1 MNMFADVRILLF
13 AVMAL
18 LFGAMSH
25 AKVTENVWRRDIA
38 TGEWAADGNWSKAG
52 WPEGKDTAAAFYG
65 NSDHAALETTVLLPD
80 ATNKINRLHILHYWP
95 SSFTFDG
102 RGRTFSVGALD
113 EGDFK
118 RGLNTDGGSF
128 YPFRIMAESASSSAA
143 MGLYTSGAGREPV
156 LNWTNA
162 LLHTSSGAFKD
173 VSIEFLSGFFDF
185 DVENLGKWKFSFA
198 GDALSKVTMTISNAV
213 VKVNEFNA
221 ALAATNSSITVGE
234 GGILQFSEKFSY
246 GYNSNFAYPGTNTL
260 TVKDGGRIVFD
271 NGEEKINSSAF
282 YAGTM
287 QQICRRQEIEITGDG
302 SSMDLRK
309 LGSAYFQGNSLLS
322 VKNGAE
328 LILPGVIGFSFA
340 ANANIFP
347 LSELHISGDDTRV
360 CISTN
365 LATAGA
371 SSGCLTLGAVADV
384 SNRVVMT
391 GGSLAPLYP
400 GGYGALSIKIASAP
414 AGDALFDLR
423 GGEVDLWVPNCQNPA
438 TACYVR
444 IGPGDGELHVS
455 GGSLNSGDIYVGA
468 NQDGNATEGRIKHKQ
483 CFRMTGGEVTC
494 NRLYLGN
501 HAVGNSTFQYQDARV
516 VLDGGV
522 LCTSQAY
529 VNYPSYQNEGGYI
542 GSFFANGGTIRA
554 KANSYAVVNGFDT
567 AQLGPKGLTIDTARF
582 DKLNLTQSFSDK
594 PGEKGLLRLSGGGT
608 ITLAPDR
615 YYTVSTT
622 AVEQATTV
630 AVKNNMTLATT
641 FVFDGG
647 VVSLVGAAN
656 ALTVDAVSAQ
666 SGTLVVDIGDTVH
679 VKTSAFEIENLT
691 VKFQTMPALGQVC
704 GVFAFDGDVSGDKE
718 LLRNL
723 RRLRFANVP
732 GGSYGAYVLV
742 YDAESGRTTA
752 QIRMLAPSE
761 ALGDGSE
768 TVWTGPQWDGEG
780 WSQGLPGADKTAAFA
795 APSAPAEVTVPS
807 GAEAGALKF
816 SSGLSHTFTGS
827 ALQISGFRGAS
838 FIDVASAVQ
847 TFDVPLVF
855 WYSLPVNVAEG
866 AALVFNAP
874 LSEGGFVKTGKGRL
888 AMSAGNDFRQP
899 VTLGGG
905 LNEILAPG
913 AVGSHGQSTTLTE
926 DTLVFSNSVDGAEMT
941 VDAPLVLK
949 SPHSPTNA
957 LVVKTDT
964 DTVFT
969 GFKVD
974 SGSFIKRGTG
984 TMTIL
989 STVEKS
995 PSFNG
1000 GYGVGLGSNSILSDS
1015 TEAISFAADGS
1026 APMVKDHQY
1035 GGFNV
1040 AEGDLTIRAEPD
1052 APVFNLKTAVFVGL
1066 EVAGDPE
1073 NFIQPSL
1080 TVDGAKLSHNGG
1092 SGHWVVGHHVAKPGN
1107 AVTRPLLRIVNG
1119 GSISCGNLRVGENS
1133 NFSGAFPTV
1142 AVTGGTVK
1150 AVNALRFSCAGT
1162 AGEQAAVLRVK
1173 DSVFVVTGTGG
1184 SHHGIAFGGHI
1195 DADFDNTFFGG
1206 LNQAGKIS
1214 LQNASYGEVRF
1225 LNGSVFSAGTFV
1237 QSTTLANNRFD
1248 FVFDDAE
1255 WRWGG
1260 GNYVLKKLADGEHGD
1275 SRPGLRS
1282 TRHIV
1287 VRGAGLVL
1295 KPDEGE
1301 TFATEVKF
1309 EGDGGLACDG
1319 PGTVKF
1325 FEDALAFTGLL
1336 DIRQGAIDLT
1346 DASAVESLKVKGP
1359 GTLKG
1364 GDVGILTL
1372 SVPCADGAF
1381 ADAPVLDGTKARQ
1394 VIVDFGADSASSLPL
1409 DACGDIL
1416 VARLSGASLPEAA
1429 KWRVTGTG
1437 HEHLIKE
1444 FTVAGDGEVRLSIR
1458 ERKPLNIIIR

>member
-1 MNMFADVRILLF
+1 MNLQANIRMLLPVMTLLCG
-13 AVMAL
+13 AV
-18 LFGAMSH
+18 SH
-25 AKVTENVWRRDIA
+25 AKVTESVWRRDIA
-38 TGEWAADGNWSKAG
+38 SGEWEADGNWSQPG
-52 WPEGKDTAAAFYG
+52 WPEGRDTAAAFYG
-65 NSDHAALETTVLLPD
+65 NSNHNALETTVWLAD
-80 ATNKINRLHILHYWP
+80 VTNKINRLHVLHYNP

-128 YPFRIMAESASSSAA
+128 YPFRIMAESASSSSAA
-143 MGLYTSGAGREPV
+143 GLYTSGSGREPV

-309 LGSAYFQGNSLLS
+309 LGSAYFQGNSLLL

-501 HAVGNSTFQYQDARV
+501 HAVGNSTFQYQNARV

-522 LCTSQAY
+522 LCTSQAF
-529 VNYPSYQNEGGYI
+529 VNYPSYQNEDGYI
-542 GSFFANGGTIRA
+542 GTLYANGGTLKA
-554 KANSYAVVNGFDT
+554 KANSYTLLKGFDT
-567 AQLGPKGLTIDTARF
+567 AELGPKGLTIDTSGF
-582 DKLNLTQSFSDK
+582 DKLTVTQSLSDK
-594 PGEKGLLRLSGGGT
+594 SGEKGLLRFTGGGI

-615 YYTVSTT
+615 YYTVATT
-622 AVEQATTV
+622 AVEQATIM
-630 AVKNNMTLATT
+630 AVKTNMTLHTAL
-641 FVFDGG
+641 VFNGG
-647 VVSLVGAAN
+647 SVSLVGEADE
-656 ALTVDAVSAQ
+656 LTVDSLIGK
-666 SGTLVVDIGDTVH
+666 SGTLIVDPQDTVRIT
-679 VKTSAFEIENLT
+679 TSNFEVENLT
-691 VKFQTMPALGQVC
+691 MKFQSVPTLGENYQI
-704 GVFAFDGDVSGDKE
+704 FSFDGDVSDNAQ
-718 LLRNL
+718 LLLNL

-732 GGSYGAYVLV
+732 SGCYGAYSLV
-742 YDAESGRTTA
+742 YDETTGRTSA
-752 QIRMLAPSE
+752 QVRLSAPS
-761 ALGDGSE
+761 APLGDE
-768 TVWTGPQWDGEG
+768 TATIWQGAGWNDDG
-780 WSQGLPGADKTAAFA
+780 WSQGMPDSGKAAVFTDA
-795 APSAPAEVTVPS
+795 SAPEAVTVPS
-807 GAEAGALKF
+807 GAQVGALKF

-1000 GYGVGLGSNSILSDS
+1000 GYGVGQGSNSILSDS
-1015 TEAISFAADGS
+1015 TAAISFAADGS

-1142 AVTGGTVK
+1142 AVTGSTVK

-1162 AGEQAAVLRVK
+1162 AGKQAAVLRVK

-1206 LNQAGKIS
+1206 LNQAGKII

-1225 LNGSVFSAGTFV
+1225 RNGSVFSVGTFE
-1237 QSTTLANNRFD
+1237 QSTSSANNTFN

-1260 GNYVLKKLADGEHGD
+1260 GDYKFIRLASDEHGTFT
-1275 SRPGLRS
+1275 GLRS
-1282 TRHIV
+1282 TRHIIL
-1287 VRGAGLVL
+1287 RGRGLVL
-1295 KPDEGE
+1295 KPDDGA
-1301 TFATEVKF
+1301 TFETEVKF
-1309 EGDGGLACDG
+1309 EGDGCLVCDG
-1319 PGTVKF
+1319 PGTVKLSG
-1325 FEDALAFTGLL
+1325 ESHAFTGMLE
-1336 DIRQGAIDLT
+1336 ICQGTVDLS
-1346 DASAVESLKVKGP
+1346 ASTVSPDSLTVKGP
-1359 GTLKG
+1359 GTLNG
-1364 GDVGILTL
+1364 GNIGVLTVKV
-1372 SVPCADGAF
+1372 SCKDGVF
-1381 ADAPVLDGTKARQ
+1381 SGAPVLNGTVARQ
-1394 VIVDFGADSASSLPL
+1394 VVVDFGADSASALPL
-1409 DACGDIL
+1409 DECSDIL
-1416 VARLSGASLPEAA
+1416 VARLSGASLPDAE
-1429 KWRVTGTG
+1429 KWKVVGTG
-1437 HEHLIKE
+1437 HEHLLKT
-1444 FTVAGDGEVRLSIR
+1444 FSVAGGEVRLSIR
-1458 ERKPLNIIIR
+1458 KRKPLNIIIR